1 MSIPHETVKRTI
13 RWTWSDGI
21 ISTFLS
27 GLFAILP
34 IAITVA
40 IIGWVVRHLQDLLG
54 PSSSV
59 GRTLQSVGLQFATDE
74 LTAQIIG
81 WVVVLVGIWCLG
93 LLTKSAARNRI
104 EGAMHSAV
112 NHIPI
117 VKGIYNT
124 ASHLVGMLR
133 KDSRHGDL
141 KAMNV
146 VFCAVGDK
154 TGGGFLALSAS
165 LDVYRFG
172 DQDYRA
178 VYLPTAPLMVTGW
191 IVFIPAEKV
200 TKVDMSAEQMMRIY
214 FSLGVLAP
222 QAIPEMHQVPGMS
235 IVLPSGIQAAS
246 L

>member
-1 MSIPHETVKRTI
+1 MKRTI

-21 ISTFLS
+21 LSTFLS

-54 PSSSV
+54 PSSSI
-59 GRTLQSVGLQFATDE
+59 GKTLTSVGLRFATDE
-74 LTAQIIG
+74 VTAQVIG

-104 EGAMHSAV
+104 ENAV
-112 NHIPI
+112 QAALNHIPI

-124 ASHLVGMLR
+124 AAHLVGMLR

-146 VFCAVGDK
+146 VFCAVGDSAW
-154 TGGGFLALSAS
+154 GGFLGLAAS

-178 VYLPTAPLMVTGW
+178 VYLPTAPMMVTGW

-200 TKVDMSAEQMMRIY
+200 TKLDMSAEQMMRIY

-222 QAIPEMHQVPGMS
+222 QAIPESHIAQGVPSPIPAS
-235 IVLPSGIQAAS
+235 IRAAA